1 MSIGLRAFGPFARP
15 RHVTAMVMAIF
26 GMVAAFELAVG
37 RVPMCTCGTIKLWH
51 GVVSSSENSQQVTDW
66 YSFTHVL
73 HGIGFYG
80 LLFLVAPRL
89 PVSVRLVAAVLVEGA
104 WEVLENS
111 SFIIERYRAA
121 TISLDY
127 YGDSVVNSLSDIVAM
142 MLGFWI
148 ANRVPV
154 WVSVGCVI
162 AVESVLALVIRDNLT
177 LNIIMLVHPVEVIKQ
192 WQMGL

>member
-1 MSIGLRAFGPFARP
+1 
-15 RHVTAMVMAIF
+15 MVMAIF
-26 GMVAAFELAVG
+26 GLVAAFELAVG

-51 GVVSSSENSQQVTDW
+51 GVVASSENSQQVTDW
-66 YSFTHVL
+66 YTFTHVL
-73 HGIGFYG
+73 HGIGFYA

-89 PVSVRLVAAVLVEGA
+89 PVPVRLVSAVLVEGA

-121 TISLDY
+121 TFSLDY

-177 LNIIMLVHPVEVIKQ
+177 LNIIMLIHPVEVIKQ
-192 WQMGL
+192 WQMGS

>member
-1 MSIGLRAFGPFARP
+1 MSLAVRTFGPFARP
-15 RHVTAMVMAIF
+15 RQVTAMVMAIF

-37 RVPMCTCGTIKLWH
+37 RVPVCTCGTIKLWH
-51 GVVSSSENSQQVTDW
+51 GVVVSSENSQHVTDW
-66 YSFTHVL
+66 YTFTHVL
-73 HGIGFYG
+73 HGIGFYA

-89 PVSVRLVAAVLVEGA
+89 PVPVRLVAAVFVEGA
-104 WEVLENS
+104 WEVVENS

-148 ANRVPV
+148 ANRVQV

-177 LNIIMLVHPVEVIKQ
+177 LNIVMLIHPVEVIKQ
-192 WQMGL
+192 WQMGS

>member
-1 MSIGLRAFGPFARP
+1 MSIGLRAVGPFARTGY
-15 RHVTAMVMAIF
+15 VTAIVMAIF
-26 GMVAAFELAVG
+26 GLVAAFELAVG

-51 GVVSSSENSQQVTDW
+51 GVVASSENSQQVTDW

-80 LLFLVAPRL
+80 LLFLVATRL
-89 PVSVRLVAAVLVEGA
+89 PVPVRLVAAVLVEGA
-104 WEVLENS
+104 WELLENS

-177 LNIIMLVHPVEVIKQ
+177 LNIIMLVHPVEAIKQ
-192 WQMGL
+192 WQMGS